1 MTIQKPNSNQ
11 VNAIHY
17 WDTTQLTFSFLRVEL
32 FFTTTIRSMQSL
44 LGNKRNSTK
53 VLEQRN
59 AAVLGLLEACRHDV
73 LHLMRESNLR
83 MDWFGLEG
91 AYTQVCLII

>member
-1 MTIQKPNSNQ
+1 MAIQKSNSNQ

-44 LGNKRNSTK
+44 LGNKHNSTK
-53 VLEQRN
+53 VL
-59 AAVLGLLEACRHDV
+59 
-73 LHLMRESNLR
+73 
-83 MDWFGLEG
+83 
-91 AYTQVCLII
+91 